1 MNATPEPAV
10 LVGVVTAKQQRRDVE
25 EHLQELALLA
35 ETAGATVV
43 RTIIQTRTH
52 PDPATFI
59 GKGKVEELRQWLQ
72 DHQVHL
78 VIFDDDLS
86 PSQARNL
93 EQQWEA
99 KVIDRTQLILQI
111 FAQHA
116 RTREARTQV
125 ELAQLEYLLPRLTRM
140 WTHLSKQ
147 YGGIGTKG
155 PGEKQIEMDRR
166 LFRSRIATL
175 KRKLQQISQQRQ
187 QQRKRRQQFLRFSL
201 VGYTNAGKS
210 TLANVLANAG
220 VYAADKLF
228 ATLDTITRKI
238 VLPSGKSALLSDTV
252 GFIRKLPP
260 SLIASFHSTLAEIVE
275 SDILLHVVDISHP
288 AYEEHIQVVLD
299 TLRQLGA
306 DQKPILTVF
315 NKLDVLEDRQVLP
328 YALQHYAPAVA
339 VSATRGINI
348 TGLLEKMD
356 EMATRHQIVLNL
368 HVPYSEAAVIGRLYE
383 TGSILQRS
391 DEEQGIRLVV
401 RLPATQAA
409 QFQHYLL
416 PTS

>member
-1 MNATPEPAV
+1 
-10 LVGVVTAKQQRRDVE
+10 LVGVVTAKQQRREVE

-43 RTIIQTRTH
+43 RTIIQTRLH
-52 PDPATFI
+52 PDPATF
-59 GKGKVEELRQWLQ
+59 
-72 DHQVHL
+72 
-78 VIFDDDLS
+78 IFDDDLS

-93 EQQWEA
+93 EQRWEV

-187 QQRKRRQQFLRFSL
+187 QQRKGRQQFLRFSL

-220 VYAADKLF
+220 VYAADQLF

-238 VLPSGKSALLSDTV
+238 LLPSGKPVLLSDTV

-299 TLRQLGA
+299 TLQQLGA
-306 DQKPILTVF
+306 DQKPILTIF
-315 NKLDVLEDRQVLP
+315 NKLDMLEDRQVLP
-328 YALQHYAPAVA
+328 YSLFFGGV
-339 VSATRGINI
+339 GILKS
-348 TGLLEKMD
+348 GMPVE
-356 EMATRHQIVLNL
+356 R
-368 HVPYSEAAVIGRLYE
+368 P
-383 TGSILQRS
+383 
-391 DEEQGIRLVV
+391 
-401 RLPATQAA
+401 
-409 QFQHYLL
+409 
-416 PTS
+416 